1 MSIDYEHAQHS
12 KYATVWKKI
21 NDICDYE
28 TVTDYLI
35 ELNPDDDSEEN
46 ASRNSQFQDRAVFS
60 DIAGQTVRGFV
71 GLVFNKEPNAEL
83 PAGLDYLEENADG
96 AGVSIY
102 QQSQEVVEDLA
113 RVSLAGLWVDF
124 PKTDGPVSAEDIS
137 SRKVFAT
144 INHFAASQIW
154 NWRTTRRGSQVLLEL
169 VVLKSSEEIVGE
181 DGYSV
186 ETQDVFLELYLDNDV
201 YTVREWRPSTDEAEW
216 EPSDPVVPKQHN
228 GQTWDIIPFM
238 FVGAQSNTWRIDA
251 PVLRGLVELNIAHYN
266 NSAIYEDSVFIV
278 GQAQPWMS
286 GLDIDTMKAFEE
298 NGYYIGSGRLMGVP
312 SGEKLDFAQPK
323 ENTLAREAMKDKLE
337 MMIGLGAYFIQPGS
351 AVKTATQSS
360 GEQRVQHSVL
370 SLISSNVS
378 EAYIQCIEWC
388 GLFMGVTGNIE
399 FKLNQD
405 FVDPDATPQE
415 LQQVIAGFMQ
425 NAIPM
430 ADYLEWMKRHKYIAQ
445 DKTVEEF
452 EDEVEP
458 TEPVPLDDE
467 IEEEDDS

>member
-154 NWRTTRRGSQVLLEL
+154 NWRTGGLLL
-169 VVLKSSEEIVGE
+169 
-181 DGYSV
+181 SV
-186 ETQDVFLELYLDNDV
+186 
-201 YTVREWRPSTDEAEW
+201 S
-216 EPSDPVVPKQHN
+216 
-228 GQTWDIIPFM
+228 
-238 FVGAQSNTWRIDA
+238 IDK
-251 PVLRGLVELNIAHYN
+251 Y
-266 NSAIYEDSVFIV
+266 
-278 GQAQPWMS
+278 
-286 GLDIDTMKAFEE
+286 AF
-298 NGYYIGSGRLMGVP
+298 
-312 SGEKLDFAQPK
+312 
-323 ENTLAREAMKDKLE
+323 
-337 MMIGLGAYFIQPGS
+337 
-351 AVKTATQSS
+351 
-360 GEQRVQHSVL
+360 
-370 SLISSNVS
+370 ISSLYFYNS
-378 EAYIQCIEWC
+378 MEALSAHQVQAKYR
-388 GLFMGVTGNIE
+388 G
-399 FKLNQD
+399 
-405 FVDPDATPQE
+405 E
-415 LQQVIAGFMQ
+415 LSTA
-425 NAIPM
+425 
-430 ADYLEWMKRHKYIAQ
+430 L
-445 DKTVEEF
+445 
-452 EDEVEP
+452 
-458 TEPVPLDDE
+458 
-467 IEEEDDS
+467 